1 MTVTCIVSGGQTG
14 ADQAGLF
21 AGRELGLM
29 TAGYAPE
36 GWRTE
41 VGPTPWLADY
51 NLVESDSADYKVRT
65 RMNVQLADATV
76 IFGRRSPGSN
86 ATEEFCRILRK
97 PCLWLMPETGGYRI
111 SGIAPLVPSFKAG
124 GFKGW
129 LMHSKVTVLNVAGN
143 RESKMPGIQEAV
155 KQFLV
160 RNLK

>member
-1 MTVTCIVSGGQTG
+1 MKVTCIVSGGQTG
-14 ADQAGLF
+14 SDQAGLF
-21 AGRELGLM
+21 AAKELGLM
-29 TAGYAPE
+29 TGGYAPE

-41 VGPTPWLADY
+41 LGSAPWLSDY
-51 NLVESDSADYKVRT
+51 NLVESDSADYKIRT

-86 ATEEFCRILRK
+86 ATEELCRILKK
-97 PCLWLMPETGGYRI
+97 PCLWLMPVSKLPHRDFIPAFEAR
-111 SGIAPLVPSFKAG
+111 

-155 KQFLV
+155 KQFLI